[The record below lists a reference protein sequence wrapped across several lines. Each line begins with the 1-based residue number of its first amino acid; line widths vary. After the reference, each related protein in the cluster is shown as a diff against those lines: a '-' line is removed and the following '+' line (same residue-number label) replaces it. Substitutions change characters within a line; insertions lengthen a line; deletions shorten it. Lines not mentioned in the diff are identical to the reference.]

1 MRHRKP
7 LSPLNLAVST
17 VLLRFFIFPWLWLWM
32 QGFLFVDRIVMRQA
46 KKELAE
52 SLAEIELEFY

>member
-7 LSPLNLAVST
+7 LSPLNLWLST
-17 VLLRFFIFPWLWLWM
+17 ALLRFFIFPWLYLFYL
-32 QGFLFVDRIVMRQA
+32 GFRWADRIVMAQA

-52 SLAEIELEFY
+52 SMAEIELTFY